1 MAKEVLEMEVKSNI
15 GEVADGVDKAAK
27 STENL
32 AKQTDKVDDAT
43 KKGATGFKG
52 MGTAIKGV
60 GTALKAAG
68 IGLAVA
74 LMAKLMEVFSKNQKV
89 VDAFDVAMESL
100 SIAFNDLFSFIS
112 NNVGKVTGF
121 FKSIFD
127 DPKQSIIDFG
137 NAVKENLI
145 ERFNSVLDTFGHLG
159 KALKHLVKGEFGE
172 AFNSVKDAGKESIDI
187 WTGVDNSVDKLT
199 ETVTNAAGK
208 IKDYA
213 TQTINSAKATVELN
227 KASELAKVQVQGL
240 IEEYDRQ
247 AEKLRQVRDDETKTF
262 AERIEAN
269 KQLGDVL
276 IEQGVE
282 MQKLVD
288 IQVHAAQVEFNKNKS
303 QENLIALTE
312 ALNEK
317 KAVEAQI
324 TGFQSEQLTNQV
336 SLEKE
341 LGEVKKE
348 VTNAS
353 LEGMEL
359 ELAELEN
366 SYKMQIQMADK
377 AGMATTEITKKYAK
391 DKQVIIDAADKEKKE
406 KAIEAEKAEAEAKK
420 AIRDANISNIE
431 SGIGLIKSLAGDNK
445 EVQAA
450 ALIAENAVGVAKTI
464 INTQAANA
472 AALATPQAVA
482 SSGAAA
488 VPVITANNIAAG
500 ISIAASVA
508 ATAKGLSALGKG
520 GSAGGGGEL
529 PNGAGGS
536 QTPAPQMMQGAFE
549 LGGGVAPEPLKAFV
563 VTDEMTNSQDQLAN
577 IRRRATI

>member
-89 VDAFDVAMESL
+89 VDAFDIAMESL

-121 FKSIFD
+121 FKDIFEN
-127 DPKQSIIDFG
+127 PKESLIDFG

-213 TQTINSAKATVELN
+213 TQTITSAKATVELN

-269 KQLGDVL
+269 EKLGEVL
-276 IEQGVE
+276 KEQGVE

-359 ELAELEN
+359 ELAELKN
-366 SYKMQIQMADK
+366 SYEMQLLMAEKSGMDITAITTKYQKDQLAITQQINDAKLASQVALASAMGGSIK
-377 AGMATTEITKKYAK
+377 ALGGLFEEGT
-391 DKQVIIDAADKEKKE
+391 DAAKVAALAEI
-406 KAIEAEKAEAEAKK
+406 AI
-420 AIRDANISNIE
+420 NT
-431 SGIGLIKSLAGDNK
+431 GIGFVQGLNIAQKS
-445 EVQAA
+445 AA
-450 ALIAENAVGVAKTI
+450 ATGPAAAVAFPIFYATQVAAVLAAAAQAKTI
-464 INTQAANA
+464 
-472 AALATPQAVA
+472 
-482 SSGAAA
+482 
-488 VPVITANNIAAG
+488 
-500 ISIAASVA
+500 
-508 ATAKGLSALGKG
+508 LG
-520 GSAGGGGEL
+520 AGGGG
-529 PNGAGGS
+529 GGGGNVS
-536 QTPAPQMMQGAFE
+536 PTAAPQTPAPQMMQGAFE
-549 LGGGVAPEPLKAFV
+549 LGGGVAPEPVKAFV